1 MFTRV
6 SGAPSKLT
14 YLDEST
20 PQSQEPTPKIF
31 RSTNKVGK
39 RLTKTDLARI
49 KKKISMFMK
58 QSVMDL
64 KNEDTQ
70 DRDTEHKVVFDCLI

>member
-14 YLDEST
+14 YLNDEST
-20 PQSQEPTPKIF
+20 TSQEPTPKIF
-31 RSTNKVGK
+31 RSTKKDRK
-39 RLTKTDLARI
+39 RLTKTDLWRV
-49 KKKISMFMK
+49 KKKISMFAK

-64 KNEDTQ
+64 RSDDKA
-70 DRDTEHKVVFDCLI
+70 